1 MTLRERLFLTGMIVL
16 GLLLVGL
23 GLWQQVRYSDAENA
37 IRQYAQ
43 LEDQVD
49 RSERERADA
58 KKAGQD
64 LAELDEDP
72 DDVLARQARPEIRRS
87 LTRGEFSAVL
97 QRISAL
103 REESG
108 VDPKERRG
116 PGISVD
122 AIWPPSSKEREQV
135 KTVLR
140 LLATK
145 QDQGYDM
152 APAQEMLL
160 SVAEAARSGKKKQAQ
175 ELFLE
180 VEARVKNAVLR
191 PGFQSPAA
199 EQNADGNPA
208 AAPRPRVP
216 GAGPGAMPAY
226 TEQQLQQMTQF
237 LNVVLPQVMSR
248 PEVTPQQRRI
258 FARFQVVGN
267 QAVAA
272 YRQGKDVRPA
282 IVLLQSNFGK
292 VKDEPEKAMRLLD
305 RVEMM
310 IRDAKPMPGGRPAG
324 PAPAP
329 PQVAG
334 SGPRMPGAVAPAL
347 PRVGGMPPGGGPRM
361 SPEQVLTVLDQ
372 LRKMPDAQYQRARPM
387 IAGML
392 QGLPA
397 GGAPGAKPP
406 STSGVGKAEQV
417 RLEFGAMGQI
427 VGAAA
432 HGKELAGGTPGGLAL
447 LLGDGKELA
456 LASPVKPDGKS
467 LVQRVPGPEGLV
479 QTTYATDG
487 DVVKITVRAR
497 RDQPGKAGEILL
509 RLPVQAAGWRWQTGG
524 GEPQVM
530 AVDGTYA
537 ARPEGASPLDPVVL
551 RGAGLA
557 LKVNAPT
564 AGAVSWEPAG
574 SFLVIRLPIGA
585 DKGVTE
591 HVVTLTGE

>member
-1 MTLRERLFLTGMIVL
+1 MTLRERLFLTGMIML
-16 GLLLVGL
+16 GLLLVGV
-23 GLWQQVRYSDAENA
+23 GLWQHVRYTDAENA

-49 RSERERADA
+49 RTARERADA

-72 DDVLARQARPEIRRS
+72 DDVLARQARPELRRS

-108 VDPKERRG
+108 VDPKDRRG

-122 AIWPPSSKEREQV
+122 TIWPPKSKKREQV

-152 APAQEMLL
+152 TPAQEMLL
-160 SVAEAARSGKKKQAQ
+160 NVAEAARSGKKKQAQ
-175 ELFLE
+175 DLFIQ
-180 VEARVKNAVLR
+180 VEDRVKNAVLR
-191 PGFQSPAA
+191 PGFQAPETEKNAEGGPATP
-199 EQNADGNPA
+199 Q
-208 AAPRPRVP
+208 RPDLPGVVP
-216 GAGPGAMPAY
+216 GTQRAY

-258 FARFQVVGN
+258 FTRFQGVGN

-272 YRQGKDVRPA
+272 YRQGKDVQPA
-282 IVLLQSNFGK
+282 IVLLQTNFAR

-305 RVEMM
+305 RVAMM
-310 IRDAKPMPGGRPAG
+310 IRDAKPLPGGKAGG
-324 PAPAP
+324 PASVP

-334 SGPRMPGAVAPAL
+334 GGPKMPGGMAPAL
-347 PRVGGMPPGGGPRM
+347 PPVGAPPAGPRM
-361 SPEQVLTVLDQ
+361 SPEQILNVLDQ
-372 LRKMPDAQYQRARPM
+372 LRKMPDEQYQRARPM
-387 IAGML
+387 IAGMI
-392 QGLPA
+392 QGLPL
-397 GGAPGAKPP
+397 GGASGAKPA
-406 STSGVGKAEQV
+406 SSMGIGKAEQL
-417 RLEFGAMGQI
+417 RLEFGPMGQI
-427 VGAAA
+427 TAAAA
-432 HGKELAGGTPGGLAL
+432 HGKELSVGSPGGLAL
-447 LLGDGKELA
+447 LTGDGKETP
-456 LASPVKPDGKS
+456 LASPVKADGKS
-467 LVQRVPGPEGLV
+467 LVQRVPGPEGTV
-479 QTTYATDG
+479 QTTYAIDG
-487 DVVKITVRAR
+487 NDLKITVRAR

-509 RLPVQAAGWRWQTGG
+509 RLPVQAAGWRWQAGG

-537 ARPEGASPLDPVVL
+537 AKPDGAAPLEPVL
-551 RGAGLA
+551 IRGAGLA
-557 LKVNAPT
+557 LKVAAPT
-564 AGAVSWEPAG
+564 AGAVTWEPAG
-574 SFLVIRLPIGA
+574 NFLVIRLPVGA

-591 HVVTLTGE
+591 HVLSLSVE